1 MTIKDYDNHFIEYV
15 MKNMGEAFCFAELY
29 GHLDLDTF
37 MTIFIRS
44 GVANEIETGNPA
56 YTFGISGTEL
66 VYKIYERSG
75 IKFKNRTP
83 FNESER
89 LDTYWAGYIL
99 AYYQYKTGLT
109 YKYIHEQ
116 ISIHRIRELYYPL
129 HEASE
134 EKAINVISK
143 LIKKKYVTRLQQR
156 RKLLNISQRKL
167 AIKARVNIRT
177 LQEYEVGTK
186 SINKASALTVYNLS
200 KVLNCNV
207 KDLLELI

>member
-1 MTIKDYDNHFIEYV
+1 MTIKDYDNRFLEYV

-37 MTIFIRS
+37 MTLFIRS

-66 VYKIYERSG
+66 VYKIYEQSG
-75 IKFKNRTP
+75 IKFKKRTP

>member
-37 MTIFIRS
+37 MTLFIRS

-75 IKFKNRTP
+75 IKFKKRTP
-83 FNESER
+83 FYESER

>member
-15 MKNMGEAFCFAELY
+15 MKNMGEALSFAEFY
-29 GHLDLDTF
+29 GHLDLDAF

-44 GVANEIETGNPA
+44 GVANEIETGNPS
-56 YTFGISGTEL
+56 YTFGLSGTEL

-75 IKFKNRTP
+75 IKFKKRIPMDENQ
-83 FNESER
+83 R

-134 EKAINVISK
+134 EKAVSVISK

-156 RKLLNISQRKL
+156 RKLLNISQRRL
-167 AIKARVNIRT
+167 AIMARVNVRT

-186 SINKASALTVYNLS
+186 NINKASALTVYNLS
-200 KVLNCNV
+200 KALNCNV

>member
-1 MTIKDYDNHFIEYV
+1 MERIYRVSTSGNAREKIEFNLLELTGKKLDAIKITVPEELHVKKEGEESRGGGYTSYLTIIPGDV
-15 MKNMGEAFCFAELY
+15 L
-29 GHLDLDTF
+29 
-37 MTIFIRS
+37 
-44 GVANEIETGNPA
+44 
-56 YTFGISGTEL
+56 
-66 VYKIYERSG
+66 YKIYERSG
-75 IKFKNRTP
+75 IKIKKRTP
-83 FNESER
+83 FSESER

-200 KVLNCNV
+200 RVLNCNV

>member
-1 MTIKDYDNHFIEYV
+1 
-15 MKNMGEAFCFAELY
+15 MKNMGEALSFAEFY
-29 GHLDLDTF
+29 GHLDLDAF

-44 GVANEIETGNPA
+44 GVANEIETGNPS
-56 YTFGISGTEL
+56 YTFGLSGTEL

-75 IKFKNRTP
+75 IKFKKRIPVDENQ
-83 FNESER
+83 R

-134 EKAINVISK
+134 EKAVSVISK

-156 RKLLNISQRKL
+156 RKLLNISQRRL
-167 AIKARVNIRT
+167 AIMARVNVRT

-186 SINKASALTVYNLS
+186 NINKASALTVYNLS
-200 KVLNCNV
+200 KALNCNV

>member
-1 MTIKDYDNHFIEYV
+1 
-15 MKNMGEAFCFAELY
+15 MKNMGEALSFAEFY
-29 GHLDLDTF
+29 GHLDLDAF

-44 GVANEIETGNPA
+44 GVANEIETGNPS
-56 YTFGISGTEL
+56 YTFGLSGTEL

-75 IKFKNRTP
+75 IKFKKRIPMDENQ
-83 FNESER
+83 R

-134 EKAINVISK
+134 EKAVSVISK

-156 RKLLNISQRKL
+156 RKLLNISQRRL
-167 AIKARVNIRT
+167 AIMARVNVRT

-186 SINKASALTVYNLS
+186 NINKASALTVYNLS
-200 KVLNCNV
+200 KALNCNV

>member
-15 MKNMGEAFCFAELY
+15 IKNIGEAFCFAELY
-29 GHLDLDTF
+29 CHLDLDTF
-37 MTIFIRS
+37 MTLFIRS

-134 EKAINVISK
+134 EKAINAISK

-167 AIKARVNIRT
+167 AINARVNIRT

-200 KVLNCNV
+200 KALNCNV